1 MRFGYPGQTEPAGPV
16 DPPAARFLTD
26 ADRAVILLRLPVC
39 QSCGMFKG
47 STTMTVAC
55 GQCGCAGLSLISG
68 SCPSGL
74 WPKP

>member
-1 MRFGYPGQTEPAGPV
+1 MTTPQK
-16 DPPAARFLTD
+16 PAARFLTD
-26 ADRAVILLRLPVC
+26 ADRATILLRLPVC
-39 QSCGMFKG
+39 QSCGMFRG